1 MVDLVLVHELCHLRA
16 AGHGAA
22 FRREVRLTL
31 PDADALERWFADEE
45 PHLWRGAVRPRGA
58 PAGPG
63 RSLTR

>member
-1 MVDLVLVHELCHLRA
+1 MCHLRA

-31 PDADALERWFADEE
+31 PDADALERWFADEP